1 MAFSAFPRG
10 SAVAAFFTFPRGFVV
25 AAPPA
30 APRVGFQIQWHRPI
44 FPPNPPLSLHELVIR
59 EHFEPFETK
68 ILSCAAWSSSM
79 RRPTSFVAAAFT
91 RARQARLPSPWTGR
105 GIWKMDTETEPKK
118 SQTLRE
124 FRAENPAGR
133 QSAGIL
139 REARGE

>member
-1 MAFSAFPRG
+1 MAFSAFPRF
-10 SAVAAFFTFPRGFVV
+10 SPFR
-25 AAPPA
+25 AAPLSPRHLPHPA
-30 APRVGFQIQWHRPI
+30 LDSKSNAHRPI
-44 FPPNPPLSLHELVIR
+44 FPPNPPLSLHELVLVIR
-59 EHFEPFETK
+59 EHFEPLETK

-79 RRPTSFVAAAFT
+79 RRPTSFVAAALT

-133 QSAGIL
+133 QLAGIR